1 MRLIK
6 ESFNSSK
13 LRDTINQMNKD
24 DKNMFLGDLGYIS
37 TSFDQDISNFDD
49 NQIGMV
55 NDVNEL
61 DVNEKIFIYNLKE
74 KCWYFPIESNFSD
87 DLSDYDKGRE
97 INFEEF
103 SDLPNGTVLIYQLDS
118 VYGQEGGVG
127 VKHTQDGY
135 EVSRFIIQNN
145 SNGAS
150 PNDLYHTIFSLSWV
164 INVRYFE
171 GGEMYIAIPK
181 YKKLHKWQPIRIG
194 EIRKDGVVFDN
205 PFPIDVEPK
214 KSGDLFIINPYN
226 NFKLKNFKKGPS
238 SPSLVFYLDRFKS
251 TGLSKKMANRIK
263 AKNGDDNI
271 RFYTNK
277 LIDKHKD
284 DRDYLLKYFS
294 GREYKLFF
302 ILNHHLDFSTRDT
315 YSRKESF
322 YIFYKNTLN
331 TLNELKKT
339 NRFNQIME
347 LNNIVTKKI
356 NSFDLNDPYDREA
369 FKYYFEMIKNIS
381 SNLLSNNLDDKYFK
395 SKYKTIKNISI

>member
-6 ESFNSSK
+6 ESFSSSK
-13 LRDTINQMNKD
+13 LRETINQMNKD

-61 DVNEKIFIYNLKE
+61 DLNEKLFIYNLKE

-87 DLSDYDKGRE
+87 DLSDYDEGRE
-97 INFEEF
+97 IDFEEF

-118 VYGQEGGVG
+118 RYDESKGVG

-150 PNDLYHTIFSLSWV
+150 PYDLYQTIFSLSWV
-164 INVRYFE
+164 ISASNF
-171 GGEMYIAIPK
+171 GDGEMYIAIPK
-181 YKKLHKWQPIRIG
+181 YKKLQKWLPIRIG

-205 PFPIDVEPK
+205 PFPIDVQPK

-238 SPSLVFYLDRFKS
+238 GPSLVFYLDRFKS
-251 TGLSKKMANRIK
+251 TGLSQKMTKRIK
-263 AKNGDDNI
+263 DNEDGNI
-271 RFYTNK
+271 KFYTNK

-302 ILNHHLDFSTRDT
+302 ILNHHLDFSTRDI

-356 NSFDLNDPYDREA
+356 NSFDLKDHCDREA
-369 FKYYFEMIKNIS
+369 FKYYFGMIKNIS
-381 SNLLSNNLDDKYFK
+381 SNLLSNNLDDKDFK

>member
-6 ESFNSSK
+6 ESFSSSK
-13 LRDTINQMNKD
+13 LRETINQMNKD

-61 DVNEKIFIYNLKE
+61 DLNEKLFIYNLKE

-87 DLSDYDKGRE
+87 DLSDYDEGRE
-97 INFEEF
+97 IDFEEF

-118 VYGQEGGVG
+118 RYDESKGVG

-150 PNDLYHTIFSLSWV
+150 PYDLYQTIFSLSWV
-164 INVRYFE
+164 ISASNF
-171 GGEMYIAIPK
+171 GDGEMYIAIPK

-205 PFPIDVEPK
+205 PFPIDVQPK

-226 NFKLKNFKKGPS
+226 NFKLNFKKGPS
-238 SPSLVFYLDRFKS
+238 GPSLVFYLDRFKS
-251 TGLSKKMANRIK
+251 TGLSQKMTKRIK
-263 AKNGDDNI
+263 DNEDGNI
-271 RFYTNK
+271 KFYTNK

-302 ILNHHLDFSTRDT
+302 ILNHHLDFSTRDI

-356 NSFDLNDPYDREA
+356 NSFDLKDHCDREA
-369 FKYYFEMIKNIS
+369 FKYYFGMIKNIS
-381 SNLLSNNLDDKYFK
+381 SNLLSNNLDDKDFK